1 MPTVLLRVIIFA
13 CLLLVALLVFCWL
26 PCFGCLALVALLWL
40 PCFGCFAGCFVITFW
55 WLSLLYYSIHP
66 ITFLKYNYTME
77 HIYSR
82 ICSNALQKIKNI
94 YNILV

>member
-1 MPTVLLRVIIFA
+1 MPVMAPVLLRVIIFA
-13 CLLLVALLVFCWL
+13 CLLLVALLWL
-26 PCFGCLALVALLWL
+26 PCFGLLVALLVALLW
-40 PCFGCFAGCFVITFW
+40 FVITFW

-82 ICSNALQKIKNI
+82 ICSSKNKK
-94 YNILV
+94 